1 MELLSPRH
9 PPGPAGDSFSGF
21 SPPASFQ
28 HEFDRTSRTV
38 TSQLPEIVEE
48 GRCRSTRGGRE
59 VGRQSCCFAP
69 VDFPEIR
76 RRRDL
81 HSSCSSAFSL
91 DSHSPSILPNLMI
104 AFVGKLP
111 ASQASS
117 EVVSAYR
124 KEEREQMRKL
134 LVNYL
139 GICYQSK
146 VKASVI
152 VTEASQVQKEI
163 VDLVNKRG
171 IRKLV
176 MGAVPENCMK
186 VKKSSSKA
194 SYAAKKAP
202 QFCEI
207 WFVNKGKHMW
217 TREAFEGP
225 RPLEPISPR
234 ETGTADNL
242 RSKSLQCHKKELISH
257 PECLRSSSA
266 SAGNRYWVHAGA
278 VQTEVALTSSLPNSI
293 NISDPHYFLSFSS
306 PTSTSSSSGYT
317 SSAGQRVSSDSSTNV
332 DEESLHAQLT
342 EIRIEVKASRD
353 EAFPEFLK
361 RKNLETRAVEAIS
374 KVKAL
379 ESAHAHEIKLRKDA
393 EDALKMTIQEQ
404 EKLLEEREEV
414 TRELH
419 MAMRNI
425 ALLDS
430 RAQEANRRREEAAG
444 ELELIQTSIAA
455 LQHEKQKIRRQ
466 KMEATHWLDRW
477 KSRGQAGGGAN
488 YIGLFGFNEDSSELA
503 EFSLADLQTATCN
516 FSESF
521 KIGQSGYGC
530 VYKGEMLDRTVAIKK
545 LNPHTMQR
553 QSEFQQEVQVL
564 GKLRHPHLVTLFG
577 VCSEAWSLILE
588 YMPSGNLQDR
598 LFRRSNIC
606 SLTWKIRVRI
616 IAEISSA
623 LLFLHSFKP
632 EKIVHGDLKPENILL
647 DSNLNCKLCD
657 FGICRLMPGET
668 LRCPSFRRYTEP
680 KGAFSYTDP
689 EVHRTGSLTPKSDV
703 YSFGLII
710 LQLLT
715 GRTPV
720 GLAGEV
726 RKAVSC
732 GKLVSIL
739 DSSAGEWPNHVSKQ
753 LVDLGLQCCE
763 LNSRDRPELTP
774 SLVRELEQ
782 LHTSEEL
789 PVPSFFLC
797 PILKEIMHD
806 PQVAADGFTYEGD
819 ALRGWLENGRETSP
833 MTNLRLDHLHLTPN
847 HALRLAIQDWL
858 CKV

>member
-48 GRCRSTRGGRE
+48 GGAGVHVAVGKSVDKAVALLRWTFQKFGG
-59 VGRQSCCFAP
+59 G
-69 VDFPEIR
+69 EICI
-76 RRRDL
+76 L
-81 HSSCSSAFSL
+81 HV
-91 DSHSPSILPNLMI
+91 HQPSPLIPTLL
-104 AFVGKLP
+104 GKLP

-139 GICYQSK
+139 SICCQSE

-163 VDLVNKRG
+163 VDLVNKHG

-194 SYAAKKAP
+194 SYAAKNAP

-257 PECLRSSSA
+257 PECLWSSSA
-266 SAGNRYWVHAGA
+266 SAGNRYWVQAGA

-293 NISDPHYFLSFSS
+293 NRSDPHYFLSLSS

-317 SSAGQRVSSDSSTNV
+317 SSAEQRVSSDSLTNV

-353 EAFPEFLK
+353 EAFQEFLN

-577 VCSEAWSLILE
+577 VCPEAWSLILE

-598 LFRRSNIC
+598 LFRRNNIC

-689 EVHRTGSLTPKSDV
+689 EVHRTGLLTPKSDV

-739 DSSAGEWPNHVSKQ
+739 DSSAGEWPNFVSKQ